1 MNSFNKFAVIV
12 ALLSAPVFSGP
23 SIYVG
28 GGFNLSSTTAIDS
41 LSATKSPR
49 QGFNIAIGFEQSMT
63 NNISLISGF
72 SMETRGEETKS
83 TTDIGDTTGAVI
95 QVIESNINLFYLQI
109 PLFVQYNIPMGP
121 GKINLFAGPEMGI
134 MLVGKLQSVDNT
146 SIPSTEVALPA
157 VYDTSDLATK
167 MKVADGGLSIG
178 IGYEVTLG
186 RSAFFF
192 RPSYYYGLVD
202 YFSEGPKGTLSNI
215 KALVGYK
222 FTFSK

>member
-1 MNSFNKFAVIV
+1 MNSFFKFAVIM
-12 ALLSAPVFSGP
+12 ALVSVPVFSSP

-28 GGFNLSSTTAIDS
+28 GGFNLSSTTAVDS
-41 LSATKSPR
+41 LSATKSPHK
-49 QGFNIAIGFEQSMT
+49 GFNAAIGFEQSMT
-63 NNISLISGF
+63 SNISLISGF
-72 SMETRGEETKS
+72 SMETRGEKTTS
-83 TTDIGDTTGAVI
+83 TTDIGDSTGAVI
-95 QVIESNINLFYLQI
+95 QMIESNINLLYLQI
-109 PLFVQYNIPMGP
+109 PLFVQYNIHLGP

-134 MLVGKLQSVDNT
+134 MLMGKLQSVDNT
-146 SIPSTEVALPA
+146 SIPSTGVALPP

-167 MKVADGGLSIG
+167 MKVADGGISIG
-178 IGYEVTLG
+178 IGYEVAFG

-202 YFSEGPKGTLSNI
+202 YLSVGPKGTLSNI